1 MHNITASIP
10 YISIL
15 YVPYDCLHIYTH
27 IYIYLYLYIHD
38 ICINLLSSGV
48 RCVHKFWCNPSLP
61 VGEAARSKSK
71 LTDLVR
77 SAVVLAR
84 SATW

>member
-1 MHNITASIP
+1 MHNITASTP

-27 IYIYLYLYIHD
+27 YIYIYIHD

-48 RCVHKFWCNPSLP
+48 RCAHKFWGNPSLQ